1 MEAVAEVD
9 VEAAAAK
16 MKNDR
21 VGLGWRPELAAGI
34 LAALDK
40 IDILEIVGDN
50 YLTANRQQRLA
61 LKLLSRQVPV
71 HIHSIALGMAGAG
84 EVSTKWADRLARLV
98 NEVEP
103 ELWSEHLA
111 FVRAGELEIG
121 HLAAAPRNE
130 ASVEG
135 AARNL
140 KKAAGIIGT
149 LPLMENIATLLQP
162 PCSTMTEQQWISEIV
177 SAGNCGILLDLHN
190 LYANATNFG
199 FDPLQFL
206 DEIPLE
212 RVGCIHIAGG
222 RWIDSPDKSRQY
234 LLDDHLHEVAGPI
247 FDLVEEVAARATQ
260 PLTVVLER
268 DGAYPAMDVLIKELD
283 CTRAALARGR
293 KRGPTI
299 REALSYAG

>member
-1 MEAVAEVD
+1 
-9 VEAAAAK
+9 

-21 VGLGWRPELAAGI
+21 VGLGWRPELAPGI
-34 LAALDK
+34 FAALDK

-50 YLTANRQQRLA
+50 YLEANRQQRLA

-71 HIHSIALGMAGAG
+71 HIHSIDLGMAGEAD
-84 EVSTKWADRLARLV
+84 VSTKRVDRLARLI

-135 AARNL
+135 TARNL
-140 KKAAGIIGT
+140 KKASQIIGT

-162 PCSTMTEQQWISEIV
+162 PCSTLTEQQWISEIA
-177 SAGNCGILLDLHN
+177 SASDCGILLDLHN
-190 LYANATNFG
+190 LYANAANFG
-199 FDPLQFL
+199 FDPRQFL

-222 RWIDSPDKSRQY
+222 RWIDSPDKSKQY
-234 LLDDHLHEVAGPI
+234 LLDDHLHEVADPI
-247 FDLVEEVAARATQ
+247 YDLVTEVAARAKQ

-268 DGAYPAMDVLIKELD
+268 DGAYPAMEVLIKELD
-283 CTRAALARGR
+283 RTRAALALGR
-293 KRGPTI
+293 QQNPNLRQT
-299 REALSYAG
+299 LSYAG